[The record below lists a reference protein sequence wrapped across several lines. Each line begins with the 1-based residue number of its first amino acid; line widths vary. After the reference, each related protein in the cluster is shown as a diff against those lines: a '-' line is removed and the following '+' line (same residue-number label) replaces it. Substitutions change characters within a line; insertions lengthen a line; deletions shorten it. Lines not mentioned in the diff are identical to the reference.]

1 MLCTGEEMTRQVEDI
16 TRRKE
21 ELLLQA
27 ASIREKVK
35 NFGADNAGMLS
46 ELGIVSGVGHYWVW
60 CNLVENCNTELVL
73 ALETGTHTEMVDSFN
88 SLNEINTSLKESKVL
103 VLAQVTCSINRINFF
118 SARISKIM
126 FLQQQNIGDV
136 Q

>member
-1 MLCTGEEMTRQVEDI
+1 MCTGEEMTRQVEDI

-88 SLNEINTSLKESKVL
+88 SLNDPVPFHLLPRCLSSSIS
-103 VLAQVTCSINRINFF
+103 CSICNYWPSF
-118 SARISKIM
+118 
-126 FLQQQNIGDV
+126 
-136 Q
+136 